1 MLERVKSNIFGA
13 AVHHSKVRPLNVCNG
28 AKGDQSALQR
38 MAGYSITSSAM
49 DIKPDGIVMPSAFA
63 VLKLM
68 TN

>member
-1 MLERVKSNIFGA
+1 
-13 AVHHSKVRPLNVCNG
+13 
-28 AKGDQSALQR
+28 